1 MRLTTNLIYDR
12 SLQGIL
18 ETQKKLVRANDVLVK
33 QTNILKPSD
42 DPTGATKVVRFDE
55 DLSRLEQFSKNTIQL
70 KNQLSTQETALTGI
84 NTSLTRAHTLAIQAG
99 NGAFDDTDRRAM
111 AVELDLIKQEI
122 ADLMNSKNSQGEYI
136 FAGAKSDKPPFIQNS
151 SGSYIYQG
159 DENVKKIQISETLK
173 VDSGIPGSGFSIFED
188 TAARNGV
195 TISGSSTASG
205 SYSIQ
210 NGDSFDN
217 FHKQNYVKI
226 PPNPAGSNDYS
237 VVFGTGTYQVQDNG
251 GTVLDS
257 GNFTAGTPINFKGL
271 EFNISGTPTA
281 GQQLDFTLNDP
292 AKKNILNSLDELI
305 SRLQNPQIGGDSL
318 NETIQNTLFSI
329 DQSQQNVGF
338 ARSEIGGRMNVIDS
352 VDMSN
357 KDLEINVKSAK
368 AKVSEAD
375 FAEAVT
381 ELQKQETAYQVSNTT
396 FGRITGLSLFNFL

>member
-18 ETQKKLVRANDVLVK
+18 ETQKKLVRANDVLTK

-55 DLSRLEQFSKNTIQL
+55 DLARLEQFGKNTIHL

-84 NTSLTRAHTLAIQAG
+84 NTALTRAHTLAIQSG
-99 NGAFDDTDRRAM
+99 NGAHDYTDRRAL
-111 AVELDLIKQEI
+111 AVELELIKGEI
-122 ADLMNSKNSQGEYI
+122 ADLMNSKNSQGDYI
-136 FAGAKSDKPPFIQNS
+136 FAGAKSSQTPFVQDS
-151 SGSYIYQG
+151 SGNYVYQG
-159 DENVKKIQISETLK
+159 DENVKKVQISETLK
-173 VDSGIPGSGFSIFED
+173 VESGIPGSGFSIFED

-195 TISGSSTASG
+195 TIAGTSTASA
-205 SYSIQ
+205 SYRLD

-217 FHKQNYVKI
+217 FHKQNYLKI
-226 PPNPAGSNDYS
+226 PPSPAGSNDYS
-237 VVFGTGTYQVQDNG
+237 VVFGTGTYQVQDSG

-257 GNFTAGTPINFKGL
+257 GNFTAGEPVKFKGL
-271 EFNISGTPTA
+271 EFNVNGTPTA
-281 GQQLDFTLNDP
+281 GQQIDFTLNDP
-292 AKKNILNSLDELI
+292 AKSNILNSLDELI
-305 SRLQNPQIGGDSL
+305 SRLQSDETGGDGL
-318 NETIQNTLFSI
+318 NDIIQKTLFSI
-329 DQSQQNVGF
+329 NQSQENIGF
-338 ARSEIGGRMNVIDS
+338 ARSEIGGRINVIDS

-357 KDLEINVKSAK
+357 QDLEINVKEAK